1 MEVAQIITEQA
12 RDITVMAAAG
22 VLTESAWQLKNLL
35 QTYIRSRGCS
45 SDRAGRKVPEDISSR
60 GVIRQLAVLISVEIL
75 FWICAFTILSLF
87 LYYSSFGSITFHG
100 IAAFLAGLLLWKK
113 ICCGIIAAWVET
125 DAVQNSV
132 TAAVSSTWKKRGKK
146 DRKNVRQSVPEKQKR
161 QNSAPELKQGAR
173 QLPEKGGTKT
183 AP

>member
-87 LYYSSFGSITFHG
+87 LYYSSFGLVTFHG
-100 IAAFLAGLLLWKK
+100 IVSFLAGVLLWKK
-113 ICCGIIAAWVET
+113 ICCGIISAWVKDDE
-125 DAVQNSV
+125 VQNSKT
-132 TAAVSSTWKKRGKK
+132 TARSSTWSRPENKGWKKEGRKERKKKRK
-146 DRKNVRQSVPEKQKR
+146 
-161 QNSAPELKQGAR
+161 LKQPPDR
-173 QLPEKGGTKT
+173 IQEEKWLSEKT
-183 AP
+183 ARDGE